1 MRWRTGPDGYGL
13 VTKGLHWLTVALV
26 AAQFAVGW
34 SMDLEAGCDPR
45 GEDRSGGDTSD
56 RAEDRIDRLEELCKA
71 DADRLDLTA
80 GDVRPAGA
88 APDPGAVDPRDG
100 RHPAALAP
108 LRRLPAWSDALSER
122 DRRLV
127 HWTERA
133 LMLLLLLVPLSGLLL
148 VTTGNGDW
156 LPLHIGAHLAFFVA
170 LAAHLYTNLRP
181 RVLRRML

>member
-1 MRWRTGPDGYGL
+1 MRLRTGPDGYGL

-34 SMDLEAGCDPR
+34 SMDLDAGCDPP

-56 RAEDRIDRLEELCKA
+56 AAEERMDRLEELCEA
-71 DADRLDLTA
+71 DADQLDLFTGTFDLPELHLLLGLSILA
-80 GDVRPAGA
+80 MGVVRPLW
-88 APDPGAVDPRDG
+88 RRFDG
-100 RHPAALAP
+100 F
-108 LRRLPAWSDALSER
+108 PAWSEALSER

-127 HWTERA
+127 HWTERV
-133 LMLLLLLVPLSGLLL
+133 LMLLLVVVPLSGLLM

-156 LPLHIGAHLAFFVA
+156 LPVHIGAHLAFFAA

>member
-1 MRWRTGPDGYGL
+1 MRLRTGADGYGL

-34 SMDLEAGCDPR
+34 SLDLDDGCDQP
-45 GEDRSGGDTSD
+45 GEERSGGDTSD
-56 RAEDRIDRLEELCKA
+56 RAEDRLDRREELCEA
-71 DADRLDLTA
+71 DADRLDLVTGA
-80 GDVRPAGA
+80 FDLPELHLVLGLSILAMGVVRPLW
-88 APDPGAVDPRDG
+88 RRFDG
-100 RHPAALAP
+100 FPP
-108 LRRLPAWSDALSER
+108 WSDALSER

-133 LMLLLLLVPLSGLLL
+133 LMLLLLVVPLSGLLL
-148 VTTGNGDW
+148 VTTGNDDW
-156 LPLHIGAHLAFFVA
+156 LPVHVGAHVAFFVA

>member
-26 AAQFAVGW
+26 VAQFAVGW

-45 GEDRSGGDTSD
+45 GEELSGGETSD

-71 DADRLDLTA
+71 DAARLDLTA
-80 GDVRPAGA
+80 GTFDLPELHLILGVSILAMGVTRMLW
-88 APDPGAVDPRDG
+88 RRFDG
-100 RHPAALAP
+100 FPS
-108 LRRLPAWSDALSER
+108 WSDALSER

-127 HWTERA
+127 HWTERV

-148 VTTGNGDW
+148 VTTGDGDW
-156 LPLHIGAHLAFFVA
+156 LPLHVGAHLAFFVA

-181 RVLRRML
+181 RVLRRMV

>member
-1 MRWRTGPDGYGL
+1 MTARSGPDGYGWI
-13 VTKGLHWLTVALV
+13 TKCLHWLTVALV

-34 SMDLEAGCDPR
+34 SLDLDDGCDPA

-56 RAEDRIDRLEELCKA
+56 LAEDRLDRLEESCEAGA
-71 DADRLDLTA
+71 DQLDLLPGTFELLDLHLLLGLSILA
-80 GDVRPAGA
+80 MGVVRPLW
-88 APDPGAVDPRDG
+88 RRFDG
-100 RHPAALAP
+100 FPP
-108 LRRLPAWSDALSER
+108 WSEALSEA

-133 LMLLLLLVPLSGLLL
+133 LMLLLLLVPLSGVLLF
-148 VTTGNGDW
+148 TTGSDDW
-156 LPLHIGAHLAFFVA
+156 LPVHIGGHIAFFVV